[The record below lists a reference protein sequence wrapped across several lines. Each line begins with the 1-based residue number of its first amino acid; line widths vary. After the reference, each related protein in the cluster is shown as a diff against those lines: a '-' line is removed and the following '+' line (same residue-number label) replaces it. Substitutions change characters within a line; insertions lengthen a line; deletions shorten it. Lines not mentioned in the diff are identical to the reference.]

1 MKLSKR
7 LETILDMARRWVSGQ
22 EAEGQNEICAADVG
36 TDHGFVPICLVERG
50 IVGRALALDVRTG
63 PLLRAQEHVRER
75 GLQERIELRLGDG
88 LSPIE
93 PREAQLVILTGM
105 GGELMLRILRENAQV
120 RKSVR
125 GFIFSPQSE
134 QALFRHGLEDLGLAI
149 REEEMIK
156 EDGKYY
162 TVMMAEPGRMHYP
175 LEYSYRYGAGEIQ
188 RQPAVLKEYLEQET
202 GKLEGIRRQLLENI
216 KKGNGAAKQ
225 RLKEVERDLE
235 EVRMAKQQ
243 LLK

>member
-7 LETILDMARRWVSGQ
+7 LETILDMAKRWVSGQ

-93 PREAQLVILTGM
+93 PTEAQLVILTGM

-125 GFIFSPQSE
+125 GFIFSPARPGGSGAGNPRGGDDQGGREILYRHDGRAWQDALSIGVFVSLRGGRDSE
-134 QALFRHGLEDLGLAI
+134 AACGAEGIFGAG
-149 REEEMIK
+149 
-156 EDGKYY
+156 DGKAGGDSK
-162 TVMMAEPGRMHYP
+162 TAFG
-175 LEYSYRYGAGEIQ
+175 EYKKRERCGKAAFEGGGE
-188 RQPAVLKEYLEQET
+188 RS
-202 GKLEGIRRQLLENI
+202 
-216 KKGNGAAKQ
+216 
-225 RLKEVERDLE
+225 
-235 EVRMAKQQ
+235 
-243 LLK
+243 